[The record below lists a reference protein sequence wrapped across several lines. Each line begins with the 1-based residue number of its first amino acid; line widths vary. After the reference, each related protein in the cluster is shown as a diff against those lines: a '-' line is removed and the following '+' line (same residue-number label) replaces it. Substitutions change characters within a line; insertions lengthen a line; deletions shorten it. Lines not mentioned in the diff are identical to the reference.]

1 MEFSGLNLFVLTQET
16 NLKPFDCGDSDLN
29 EFLFDKSKL
38 FSSEFLSTTYILE
51 DNYKTVAYFSLFND
65 SLRIEE
71 SKFES
76 ISAYKR
82 FLRSF
87 IGHPKRHLKSY
98 PAIKIGRLAVDSQ
111 SQSSGIGKLFLM
123 LRRGTEI
130 SRIENF

>member
-1 MEFSGLNLFVLTQET
+1 MYAIRSYYEFSGLNLFVLTQET
-16 NLKPFDCGDSDLN
+16 NLKPFDCGDSDLS

-87 IGHPKRHLKSY
+87 IGHPKRH
-98 PAIKIGRLAVDSQ
+98 RN
-111 SQSSGIGKLFLM
+111 
-123 LRRGTEI
+123 
-130 SRIENF
+130 NFV